1 MPGREDTDVDPKE
14 AFDEGKVAG
23 SGAEVST
30 TGSQKTTP
38 PDEGDVIDT
47 LEPKAEPR
55 TWVIKEGEIEQSYVQ
70 RPLSFFG
77 KMQFFSLV
85 GEVIDKAVSGE
96 GGLRI
101 SSLFEA
107 PGGRDGLL
115 SAADFRDADTFV
127 QGVGK
132 LLTYAPDFLEKS
144 YAIWLGVPDH
154 ERKWAISVMKKPK
167 DQGGFSDEEGLE
179 VIEVFIDQNWESLE
193 DFFRKKIVTLRDR
206 VQSHRPARQEE
217 MTDE

>member
-1 MPGREDTDVDPKE
+1 MDAVDVDPKE
-14 AFDEGKVAG
+14 ALAEGKQ
-23 SGAEVST
+23 SGQPST
-30 TGSQKTTP
+30 TGSPKP
-38 PDEGDVIDT
+38 KKADEGDVIDT
-47 LEPKAEPR
+47 LKPKAEPR
-55 TWVIKEGEIEQSYVQ
+55 TWTISDGNQDREYIQ

-85 GEVIDKAVSGE
+85 GEIIDKAVSGE
-96 GGLRI
+96 EGLRI

-107 PGGRDGLL
+107 PDGRDGFL

-144 YAIWLGVPDH
+144 YCIWLGVPDH
-154 ERKWAISVMKKPK
+154 ERKWAISVMKRPK
-167 DQGGFSDEEGLE
+167 DQGGFSDDEGLE
-179 VIEVFIDQNWESLE
+179 VIEIFIDQNWESLE

-206 VQSHRPARQEE
+206 VQSHRPASKEE
-217 MTDE
+217 ETTDK

>member
-1 MPGREDTDVDPKE
+1 MEAGKSTDVDPKE
-14 AFDEGKVAG
+14 ALSESRQSGS
-23 SGAEVST
+23 SGAVS
-30 TGSQKTTP
+30 KP
-38 PDEGDVIDT
+38 PQSKQDDTDVIDT
-47 LEPKAEPR
+47 LVPKAEPK
-55 TWVIKEGEIEQSYVQ
+55 TWTISDGKQDREYIQ

-85 GEVIDKAVSGE
+85 GEVIDKAVSGDE
-96 GGLRI
+96 GLRI

-144 YAIWLGVPDH
+144 YCIWLSVPDH
-154 ERKWAISVMKKPK
+154 ERKWAISVMKQPK
-167 DQGGFSDEEGLE
+167 EAGGFTDEEG
-179 VIEVFIDQNWESLE
+179 IEIIEIFIDQNWESLE
-193 DFFRKKIVTLRDR
+193 DFFRNKIVTLRDR
-206 VQSHRPARQEE
+206 VQSHRPASQEE
-217 MTDE
+217 ADDE